1 MYRVGRACILT
12 DCSPSR
18 TLPPHPELP
27 FPPAGR
33 LNQHF
38 ILGEIRDY
46 LEGFNEVFPNVHLD
60 ILRELVTAVRRKNVD
75 PEIQLRQFLQAFKD
89 TTPFREAFEGLD
101 PLSKKRV
108 EAFRDGA
115 SAEAVTGK
123 KGFELPPSPSAKHH
137 FRLLDS
143 LHALFHPHHQEE
155 KPGSKAG
162 PTDVDERASDVRI
175 YEDAGNS
182 KVMKVYLVHNLT
194 SLR

>member
-1 MYRVGRACILT
+1 M
-12 DCSPSR
+12 
-18 TLPPHPELP
+18 
-27 FPPAGR
+27 
-33 LNQHF
+33 
-38 ILGEIRDY
+38 
-46 LEGFNEVFPNVHLD
+46 HLD
-60 ILRELVTAVRRKNVD
+60 VLRELVTAVRRKNVD
-75 PEIQLRQFLQAFKD
+75 PEVQLRQFLQAFKD
-89 TTPFREAFEGLD
+89 TKPFRDAFDGLD

-155 KPGSKAG
+155 KPHSTATPRDGG
-162 PTDVDERASDVRI
+162 DQASDVRI
-175 YEDAGNS
+175 YEDAGNT
-182 KVMKVYLVHNLT
+182 KVMKVNIVDDLT

>member
-1 MYRVGRACILT
+1 MSRVEEAYIST
-12 DCSPSR
+12 DCTPSR
-18 TLPPHPELP
+18 KLPPHPELP

-46 LEGFNEVFPNVHLD
+46 LEDFNEVFPNVHLD

-89 TTPFREAFEGLD
+89 TTPFREALDGLD

-143 LHALFHPHHQEE
+143 LNALFHPHHKEE
-155 KPGSKAG
+155 KPRSKAT
-162 PTDVDERASDVRI
+162 PTAVDERPSDVRI
-175 YEDAGNS
+175 YEDAGNT
-182 KVMKVYLVHNLT
+182 KVMKVYRVDNST

>member
-1 MYRVGRACILT
+1 MYRVESAYSST
-12 DCSPSR
+12 DLIPSSE
-18 TLPPHPELP
+18 LPPHPELP

-46 LEGFNEVFPNVHLD
+46 LEDFHEVFPNVHLD
-60 ILRELVTAVRRKNVD
+60 VLRELVTAVRRKNVD
-75 PEIQLRQFLQAFKD
+75 PEVQLRQFLQAFKD
-89 TTPFREAFEGLD
+89 TTPFRDAFDGLD

-115 SAEAVTGK
+115 SAETVTGK

-143 LHALFHPHHQEE
+143 IHALFHPHHEEE
-155 KPGSKAG
+155 KPRSKAA
-162 PTDVDERASDVRI
+162 PTDGDDRASDVRI
-175 YEDAGNS
+175 YEDAGNT
-182 KVMKVYLVHNLT
+182 KLMKVCCLDNST

>member
-1 MYRVGRACILT
+1 M
-12 DCSPSR
+12 
-18 TLPPHPELP
+18 
-27 FPPAGR
+27 
-33 LNQHF
+33 NQHF

-46 LEGFNEVFPNVHLD
+46 LEDFHEVFPHVHLD

-75 PEIQLRQFLQAFKD
+75 PEVQLRQFLQAFND
-89 TTPFREAFEGLD
+89 TTPFREAFDGLD

-143 LHALFHPHHQEE
+143 IHALFHPHHEEE
-155 KPGSKAG
+155 KPRAKAIS
-162 PTDVDERASDVRI
+162 TDGGDRASDVRI
-175 YEDAGNS
+175 YEDAGNT
-182 KVMKVYLVHNLT
+182 KVMKVYREDNST
-194 SLR
+194 SLC